1 MAWTYK
7 EGWHFTMRL
16 SVVLTS
22 SVYRWPLVFIV
33 NLTGVAHHLL
43 SVWERGRLQR
53 QSDLEWVCVRE
64 GVCRDGQVLS
74 VCVREGVSRDSQVW
88 DECVWER
95 GHLQR
100 QSGLGWMCVCE
111 RHLQRWSGL
120 ECVWERSLQRQ
131 SALEWVCVRE
141 RASPEMISSWIL

>member
-1 MAWTYK
+1 MAWMYK

-33 NLTGVAHHLL
+33 NLTGVAHT
-43 SVWERGRLQR
+43 S
-53 QSDLEWVCVRE
+53 WVCE
-64 GVCRDGQVLS
+64 
-74 VCVREGVSRDSQVW
+74 REGVSRDNQIWS
-88 DECVWER
+88 ECVWER
-95 GHLQR
+95 ASAEMVRFWVCVWERASPETVKSEMSVCEREVIFRDSQV
-100 QSGLGWMCVCE
+100 LGECVCE

-141 RASPEMISSWIL
+141 RASPEMISSWTL

>member
-33 NLTGVAHHLL
+33 NLTGVAHT
-43 SVWERGRLQR
+43 S
-53 QSDLEWVCVRE
+53 WVCE
-64 GVCRDGQVLS
+64 
-74 VCVREGVSRDSQVW
+74 REGVSRDNQIWSECVW
-88 DECVWER
+88 ERASAKMVRFWVCVWERASPETASLRRVCVWER

-100 QSGLGWMCVCE
+100 QSGLGWVCVCE
-111 RHLQRWSGL
+111 RHRQRWSGL

-131 SALEWVCVRE
+131 SALEWVCVWE
-141 RASPEMISSWIL
+141 RASPEMISSWTL